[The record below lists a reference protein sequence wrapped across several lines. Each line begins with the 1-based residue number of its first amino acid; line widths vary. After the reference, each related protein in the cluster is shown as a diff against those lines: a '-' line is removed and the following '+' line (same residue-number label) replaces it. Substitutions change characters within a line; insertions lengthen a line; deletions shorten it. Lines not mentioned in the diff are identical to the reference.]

1 MKTFELDI
9 ASKLHEF
16 FRGFRPHPPSG
27 WWFRGQANAAWKL
40 VPKAGRDTHFLPDN
54 RDLGRFNHWR
64 KSAVAYFPSLPV
76 NDWECLALAQHHGL
90 ATRLLDWTFNP
101 LVATYFACVESPD
114 TDGAVYLYDPPAFV
128 RESVLELDAE
138 VDGVGFIPRAIAPRL
153 LNQKAAFTVHGP
165 PNREIT
171 VKPHPYLQGYANLAC
186 LIIKKHCKPELLQML
201 DDYGINNV
209 TLFPDLDG
217 LSLHVNWETCLMVAG
232 RGDRRIESDKTDQN

>member
-40 VPKAGRDTHFLPDN
+40 IPKAGRDTHFLPDN

-101 LVATYFACVESPD
+101 LVATYFACAESPD
-114 TDGAVYLYDPPAFV
+114 TDGAVYLYDPELFV
-128 RESVLELDAE
+128 RDTELKLDADA
-138 VDGVGFIPRAIAPRL
+138 DGVGFIPRAIAPRL

-171 VKPHPYLQGYANLAC
+171 VKPHFYFKDYSNLAC
-186 LIIKKHCKPELLQML
+186 LIIKKHCKAELIQML
-201 DDYGINNV
+201 DDYGVNNV

-217 LSLHVNWETCLMVAG
+217 LSLHVNWETSVMIS
-232 RGDRRIESDKTDQN
+232 DRISRQNKKWKD